1 MMKWSGGLV
10 DGLSSS
16 WTETTATEPLR
27 CSKKLCIL
35 CVCMIILCSL
45 KPHQQT
51 CQRCLIMSTKN
62 FIDGRSLSTKIAHFN
77 YDCFVIKYPNLKWR
91 QLLYVPICNGLL
103 CSPSFLCNQ
112 TLSNIADMSAPPSP
126 TLHQQTTS
134 DSHNTPANAAI
145 AHKPAHHNMFW
156 GDIWSRGYRY
166 ADTFICLD
174 HDPILRGLKTVV
186 SREQWQRPPSVSF
199 PGHCHILPLTSSIW
213 PGLGLWVLTCCLLSP
228 SLC

>member
-1 MMKWSGGLV
+1 M
-10 DGLSSS
+10 D
-16 WTETTATEPLR
+16 
-27 CSKKLCIL
+27 
-35 CVCMIILCSL
+35 
-45 KPHQQT
+45 
-51 CQRCLIMSTKN
+51 
-62 FIDGRSLSTKIAHFN
+62 
-77 YDCFVIKYPNLKWR
+77 KYPNFKWI
-91 QLLYVPICNGLL
+91 QLVYVPICNGLL

-156 GDIWSRGYRY
+156 GDFRSRGYRY

-186 SREQWQRPPSVSF
+186 SRAVAAA
-199 PGHCHILPLTSSIW
+199 PLGQLSW
-213 PGLGLWVLTCCLLSP
+213 PLSHSATHFLNLARLQDCGCSP
-228 SLC
+228 ADCSAPVCAR

>member
-1 MMKWSGGLV
+1 MKWSGGLV

-45 KPHQQT
+45 QPHQQT

-77 YDCFVIKYPNLKWR
+77 YDCFIVKYPNLKWR
-91 QLLYVPICNGLL
+91 QLVYVPICNGLL

-134 DSHNTPANAAI
+134 DSHNTPANAAMLI
-145 AHKPAHHNMFW
+145 NQLTVTCSGEIFGLVVTDMQIHLFASIM
-156 GDIWSRGYRY
+156 IRY
-166 ADTFICLD
+166 CEA
-174 HDPILRGLKTVV
+174 
-186 SREQWQRPPSVSF
+186 
-199 PGHCHILPLTSSIW
+199 
-213 PGLGLWVLTCCLLSP
+213 
-228 SLC
+228 

>member
-1 MMKWSGGLV
+1 MKWSGGLV

-45 KPHQQT
+45 QPHQQT

-77 YDCFVIKYPNLKWR
+77 YDCFIVKYPNLKWR
-91 QLLYVPICNGLL
+91 QLVYVPICNGLL
-103 CSPSFLCNQ
+103 WVFSETS
-112 TLSNIADMSAPPSP
+112 SNIADLSAPPSP

-145 AHKPAHHNMFW
+145 AHKPAHRNMFW

-166 ADTFICLD
+166 ADTSWSDIARPEDCC
-174 HDPILRGLKTVV
+174 
-186 SREQWQRPPSVSF
+186 EQSSGSGPPRSAFLAIVTF
-199 PGHCHILPLTSSIW
+199 CHSLPQS
-213 PGLGLWVLTCCLLSP
+213 GQAAGLWVLTWWLLSP